1 MKKSKKIVI
10 KNDETSVI
18 DELNNASYVYGPP
31 VYMGWKITNPYYD
44 KPVTES
50 ATESE
55 TTTTE
60 ISAEEYIPQTEQ
72 GQYVYGPPPYCMKKS
87 KKTVL
92 TALILTSAVN
102 MASCDLF
109 SDDIQDVYGP
119 PVDMSSEVPMTEYD
133 PYYEEPQPEYGVP
146 VDEPLTESATMTTEN
161 DIEKYIPQR
170 EQGQNVYGPPP
181 DLD

>member
-60 ISAEEYIPQTEQ
+60 ISAD
-72 GQYVYGPPPYCMKKS
+72 
-87 KKTVL
+87 
-92 TALILTSAVN
+92 VN
-102 MASCDLF
+102 HCKRNEKINNKNQ
-109 SDDIQDVYGP
+109 DDKIYWR
-119 PVDMSSEVPMTEYD
+119 
-133 PYYEEPQPEYGVP
+133 
-146 VDEPLTESATMTTEN
+146 
-161 DIEKYIPQR
+161 I
-170 EQGQNVYGPPP
+170 
-181 DLD
+181 